1 MKKSVALIAVLLIFV
16 LSGCAYSAAKTYYRG
31 TDDYNEIWKL
41 AGLRHGYDDKSP
53 LFPDEI
59 DDLEVKDFYCRYDEQ
74 LPLGEGVQIFLE
86 IAYDDTS
93 FDSEQKRISETAVE
107 DKENFTDSRC
117 SAYSLKMG
125 ENGCWEYALTDDSQN
140 MVYYIFL
147 YNLPEEE
154 IEIDKNFLPE
164 NYVDYIQ

>member
-1 MKKSVALIAVLLIFV
+1 MKKSVALIAVLLILV
-16 LSGCAYSAAKTYYRG
+16 LSGCAYSAEKTYYRE
-31 TDDYNEIWKL
+31 TDDYDEIWKL
-41 AGLRHGYDDKSP
+41 TGFRHGYDDKSP

-59 DDLEVKDFYCRYDEQ
+59 DDLEVKNFYCRYDEQ

-86 IAYDDTS
+86 IAYDDIS
-93 FDSEQKRISETAVE
+93 FDSEQKRISKMTVE

-117 SAYSLKMG
+117 SAYSLQMG
-125 ENGCWEYALTDDSQN
+125 ENGCWEYALTDNGQN
-140 MVYYIFL
+140 IVYYIFL

-154 IEIDKNFLPE
+154 IEMDKNFLPE